1 MSHLD
6 EGQLAALLDNELTP
20 DERRVVEAHL
30 TGCAECRALWDETQA
45 LATEADRL
53 VATVDLPPAMKPV
66 TAQPAASSGDN
77 PSKAARRPLPL
88 RTLAWAASVLL
99 AVGLGYSL
107 RSVSRGATDVDAPQ
121 AAQERELAER
131 LDKSAAPPAAEQP
144 AAPTVRRNE
153 APAAA
158 GLAPARPEPLADGPA
173 ASQKTASPPP
183 SGGDASLQRAT
194 APAATGGVASSEV
207 AGNASVNRR
216 PSEARD
222 ARGFSGPARAGVRQV
237 DMEEAVRTL
246 AGSIRLVDGLEPVK
260 VLAVPGS
267 QLPNADPNQ
276 EVIRVVYEDPPGREL
291 WLDQQRGAPESDAGR
306 ARLTDALLP
315 GDTLVTRG
323 DRGSQ
328 SVRWVDQHGFL
339 LALTG
344 YLPGDSLRAIIPR
357 VH

>member
-6 EGQLAALLDNELTP
+6 EGQLAALLDNELAP

-30 TGCAECRALWDETQA
+30 AGCAECRALWEETRA

-53 VATVDLPPAMKPV
+53 VATVDLPPAVKPV
-66 TAQPAASSGDN
+66 TGQPAPISGISS
-77 PSKAARRPLPL
+77 SRTQRRPLPL
-88 RTLAWAASVLL
+88 RTLAWAASVLF

-107 RSVSRGATDVDAPQ
+107 RSVSRGATDIGAPQ
-121 AAQERELAER
+121 AAQDGELAER
-131 LDKSAAPPAAEQP
+131 SDKSVAPPAAEQP
-144 AAPTVRRNE
+144 AAPASRRTG
-153 APAAA
+153 APAAS
-158 GLAPARPEPLADGPA
+158 GLATAKPEPIANGPA
-173 ASQKTASPPP
+173 ASQKAASPPP
-183 SGGDASLQRAT
+183 SGSDASPQRAA

-207 AGNASVNRR
+207 TGNASLNQR

-222 ARGFSGPARAGVRQV
+222 ARGFSGPVGIRQV

-267 QLPNADPNQ
+267 LLPSADPNQ

-291 WLDQQRGAPESDAGR
+291 WLDQQRAATESDAGR
-306 ARLTDALLP
+306 AGVTDALLP
-315 GDTLVTRG
+315 GDTLLARG
-323 DRGSQ
+323 NRGSQ
-328 SVRWVDQHGFL
+328 SVRWIDQHGFL